1 MDRMAECN
9 ISEVL
14 EAIKQADPENN
25 IVSNNI
31 DQDLNLIYPSQN
43 QNQNMMNNYTPPG
56 YNGKIPTGIVEI
68 IEQPAS
74 KALRFRY
81 KCEGR
86 SAGSIPGVH
95 STPDVKTFPT
105 IRIAGYKGKAI
116 CVVSCVTK
124 DPPYRPHPH
133 SLVGKENCRKGVCT
147 VQFPQDT
154 MTITFDKLG
163 VQCVKKKEIEE
174 ALRVR
179 EEIRV
184 DPFKTGFDHKKNPSS
199 IDLNVI
205 RLCFQVF
212 VMNKEGKFNRGL
224 APVVSEPIYDKKA
237 NSDLMI
243 CKMSHC
249 SASVHGGTEM
259 IILCERVNKDDIQI
273 VFYEESNGKVIWEGL
288 GDFTPPQ
295 VHKQVG
301 ISFRTPAYHDPM
313 IDRTVHAY
321 VQLRR
326 PSDGMTSESIQFNFL
341 PSGRPGN
348 LYSLRRAL
356 ARKSFNNDTVSN
368 DVTFNNNINVNRY
381 LMDINL
387 ESKVRQS
394 PLRPSQ
400 KCTLE
405 NRASQ
410 TSCTNLNNENTIG
423 PDFNKAQNEWLDCN
437 DVNRWVEQSQEAIV
451 KLPCADELETASLNN
466 SAADQ
471 CLDELLSQ
479 VVELDKIYEDT
490 QAKLMND
497 QHEAMEIQSDVRDD
511 QTYTSLQLAM
521 KNPLWVN
528 QEVAPSQEPF
538 NKEQTPPTPPL
549 PRRDAENKVPPLPP
563 KRIRKTPS
571 MPVLTNQ
578 MFYAPNKTLPSSPK
592 LVTKPGL
599 FSKLFSRKPKKDASY
614 PNNGLTGITNNTIR
628 CESMPPVRAMARLD
642 GDETPPYGAE
652 LTDVEHYALY
662 TAMAPRAT
670 DSEFDEMSFYYSPV
684 EGGKILLEAKQ
695 TG

>member
-341 PSGRPGN
+341 PSDGQHTLKRKRVKSEISAQFLNELSNQMNDPNNSVLPHQHNFPPHAFVKTEQELLTSNYDPIPPMQPEILFQVPTSNLLRPNTISPRRTPSPMPYNVVNPQNLLLPIVQENSLSPMPMLVQDNLNELPNQPIHDVSMNTDNGISNAIGHAINIGN
-348 LYSLRRAL
+348 LMDDMPEQMNYNNTCMPLEEVDFDSLNISDIVKAIPINIPPSVPANEPPNMEDSLTRL
-356 ARKSFNNDTVSN
+356 TEKTIND
-368 DVTFNNNINVNRY
+368 
-381 LMDINL
+381 L
-387 ESKVRQS
+387 
-394 PLRPSQ
+394 
-400 KCTLE
+400 CTL
-405 NRASQ
+405 
-410 TSCTNLNNENTIG
+410 NNMYN
-423 PDFNKAQNEWLDCN
+423 
-437 DVNRWVEQSQEAIV
+437 
-451 KLPCADELETASLNN
+451 
-466 SAADQ
+466 
-471 CLDELLSQ
+471 
-479 VVELDKIYEDT
+479 
-490 QAKLMND
+490 
-497 QHEAMEIQSDVRDD
+497 
-511 QTYTSLQLAM
+511 
-521 KNPLWVN
+521 
-528 QEVAPSQEPF
+528 
-538 NKEQTPPTPPL
+538 
-549 PRRDAENKVPPLPP
+549 PRRD
-563 KRIRKTPS
+563 
-571 MPVLTNQ
+571 
-578 MFYAPNKTLPSSPK
+578 
-592 LVTKPGL
+592 
-599 FSKLFSRKPKKDASY
+599 
-614 PNNGLTGITNNTIR
+614 
-628 CESMPPVRAMARLD
+628 
-642 GDETPPYGAE
+642 DE
-652 LTDVEHYALY
+652 D
-662 TAMAPRAT
+662 M
-670 DSEFDEMSFYYSPV
+670 
-684 EGGKILLEAKQ
+684 
-695 TG
+695 